1 MASYYEMTNF
11 QASMTVQQQPQEIKN
26 VFGINSGEH
35 ILKTYECDETCC
47 GCGDKYTVTLTNTRL
62 IQRRKSKS
70 CCCSCGRIDSMLFL
84 SDISTVDYGAR
95 SCLNLLCSYGCSF
108 LCLIYCCA
116 CCCNIGAPISFRGG
130 YGEQM
135 FTFNRKDLAD
145 ALVDVPNAATPQK
158 ASCNNYLN
166 APSPSAPIA
175 TKPKKKK
182 K

>member
-47 GCGDKYTVTLTNTRL
+47 GCGDK
-62 IQRRKSKS
+62 
-70 CCCSCGRIDSMLFL
+70 
-84 SDISTVDYGAR
+84 
-95 SCLNLLCSYGCSF
+95 
-108 LCLIYCCA
+108 
-116 CCCNIGAPISFRGG
+116 
-130 YGEQM
+130 
-135 FTFNRKDLAD
+135 KDLAD